1 MAENREPEDI
11 PADDTEA
18 NGESRRKFIKKLT
31 YVAPLMITFQM
42 DEEARAKGDDDD
54 DDDDDDSKKGKKGK
68 KKKVSPT
75 PKTKKKSK
83 KNSDDDDD

>member
-54 DDDDDDSKKGKKGK
+54 DDDDDSKKGKKS
-68 KKKVSPT
+68 KKVSPT

-83 KNSDDDDD
+83 KSSDDDDD

>member
-54 DDDDDDSKKGKKGK
+54 DDDDDSKKGKKGK